1 MDRME
6 IMKQIM
12 DELENMS
19 ESGMNRVLGFPIA
32 TNAIE
37 KSAPNAA

>member
-12 DELENMS
+12 DELEGMS
-19 ESGMNRVLGFPIA
+19 ESGMNRVLGFSIA
-32 TNAIE
+32 MNAVE